1 MPNNQT
7 DANALRD
14 SMTREVTNDAY
25 SISQQI
31 FRGQEGDVS
40 RVSNEQLDERYRQ
53 AFASEDRTYLM
64 QEATRD
70 PVQFLA
76 SMQRLGVSMPPGQE
90 IQPEPPLPKAAKA
103 NVPLP
108 KPPEQALQSTYP
120 TAQEVP
126 PPEVPPQSSV
136 PPAAPMPLAPP
147 AQPLAP
153 APPVQPPPGM
163 IPAMAGG
170 GVVTQP
176 TIALIGEQGPEA
188 VVPLNGAPGP
198 AAVLQP
204 TTYQPDP
211 DLAAHLGGT
220 PGPGA
225 APPTPSHDEISDYIR
240 QAAIARGIDP
250 DTALAVAMHEG
261 TNPATGR
268 FDSPAQEGVFPTG
281 RSYWPFQLHYGG
293 AGTPYAQYGS
303 VAGMGNDFTAQT
315 GWQPGDPRAWKDATN
330 FALDQAVAN
339 PKGWALWYGSVP
351 ARVAPQQGLPKK
363 RA

>member
-53 AFASEDRTYLM
+53 AFTTEDRSYLM
-64 QEATRD
+64 QEAVRD

-126 PPEVPPQSSV
+126 PPEVPPQSPV
-136 PPAAPMPLAPP
+136 PPAAPMP
-147 AQPLAP
+147 QPLAP
-153 APPVQPPPGM
+153 PPVPQPPPGM
-163 IPAMAGG
+163 LPSEPASG
-170 GVVTQP
+170 
-176 TIALIGEQGPEA
+176 
-188 VVPLNGAPGP
+188 N
-198 AAVLQP
+198 
-204 TTYQPDP
+204 
-211 DLAAHLGGT
+211 
-220 PGPGA
+220 
-225 APPTPSHDEISDYIR
+225 APPP
-240 QAAIARGIDP
+240 
-250 DTALAVAMHEG
+250 
-261 TNPATGR
+261 PA
-268 FDSPAQEGVFPTG
+268 
-281 RSYWPFQLHYGG
+281 
-293 AGTPYAQYGS
+293 
-303 VAGMGNDFTAQT
+303 
-315 GWQPGDPRAWKDATN
+315 
-330 FALDQAVAN
+330 
-339 PKGWALWYGSVP
+339 
-351 ARVAPQQGLPKK
+351 
-363 RA
+363 